1 MPLSIKR
8 TLAAAMIAALAP
20 ALPVLAD
27 GTDGPGTSY
36 ISAELTL
43 PAEDVIAIEQVI
55 YRLNHALDAA
65 DYPLYASFFA
75 EDGVFV
81 SGFGNAVGPDAV
93 AAALDQVSPFITNKR
108 HIAGNV
114 VISGA
119 GDEAV
124 ATSYLV
130 VFERET
136 GLDYVGSAVNIDTLE
151 RRDGT
156 WKVVRHDSH
165 LDPATA
171 RAMQAIMDRQEN

>member
-20 ALPVLAD
+20 TLPVLAD
-27 GTDGPGTSY
+27 GTEGPGTSY

-65 DYPLYASFFA
+65 DYHLYASFFA

-81 SGFGNAVGPDAV
+81 SGFGNAVGPEAV
-93 AAALDQVSPFITNKR
+93 APALDQLFPFITNKR

-119 GDEAV
+119 GD
-124 ATSYLV
+124 
-130 VFERET
+130 
-136 GLDYVGSAVNIDTLE
+136 
-151 RRDGT
+151 
-156 WKVVRHDSH
+156 
-165 LDPATA
+165 
-171 RAMQAIMDRQEN
+171 